1 MKPEIIL
8 TPQSFPSSDISESQK
23 DTPEFG
29 LRIGQAIQH
38 EWFNKDG
45 GSCRYYSQRA
55 EFHRLRLYARGNQP
69 IGKYKKEMSVDGDLS
84 YMNLNWDVVPII
96 PKFVDIV
103 VNGMSERGYKI
114 KATAQDSTSAEKKNL
129 FQDMV
134 EADMVAKEF
143 LLQTQ
148 QQFGINAF
156 NVDPKELPQSDD
168 EMSLYMELKYKP
180 SIEIAEE
187 IALDTVLELNDFKLI
202 QSQIDKDQ
210 VEIGVSFVSHDFQ
223 KGNGVVIT
231 YEDPAKMVW
240 SYTEKPDFS
249 DCFYFGKVDTVHYTE
264 LLKIKPDLTSERL
277 AELRVYGTSW
287 LSAYP
292 EISKYQDDIFS
303 KDTVTLLHFN
313 YLMDKRFVYKNK
325 KTKIGGNKII
335 KKDSSFSPEENENFE
350 VIDILKPVWYTGIM
364 VAGTNEILKWEMS
377 TNMVRP
383 KSPSNRPL
391 PNFIGFAPR
400 MYKGNID
407 SLVKRMIPFA
417 DSIQLDHLK
426 LQQIKARIV
435 PDGVFIDADGIN
447 EVDLGSGAA
456 YNPEDALKL
465 YFQTGS
471 VVGRSYTEEGGFNN
485 GRVPIQEL
493 NSSGGQSKIQG
504 LIASYNFNLNM
515 IRDVT
520 GLNEARDG
528 SMPNEDSLVGLQ
540 KLAALNSN
548 TATKHVLDGR
558 LMTVRRL
565 ALCLSLRVADI
576 LEYASFKEQFAMQIG
591 KYNIAILEDIK
602 NLYLH
607 DFGISIDLEP
617 DQEQKDALERDIQI
631 SLQRDQIFLE
641 DAIDIRGVKNIKLAN
656 EVLKLKRRRKME
668 DSRAREDQQ
677 AAQQA
682 EINAQSQQAATSAKK
697 EQIQMEAEAK
707 MQVKQNEVA
716 LDIQRMGAEVEYKR
730 QLMKEEFDYNMQLKG
745 LEVEGINKKEK
756 EKEDR
761 KDKRVDLEATRQSD
775 LIEQRQNNLPAKSF
789 ESTNDNFDAFDFS
802 AFGPK

>member
-1 MKPEIIL
+1 
-8 TPQSFPSSDISESQK
+8 
-23 DTPEFG
+23 
-29 LRIGQAIQH
+29 
-38 EWFNKDG
+38 
-45 GSCRYYSQRA
+45 
-55 EFHRLRLYARGNQP
+55 
-69 IGKYKKEMSVDGDLS
+69 
-84 YMNLNWDVVPII
+84 
-96 PKFVDIV
+96 
-103 VNGMSERGYKI
+103 
-114 KATAQDSTSAEKKNL
+114 
-129 FQDMV
+129 
-134 EADMVAKEF
+134 
-143 LLQTQ
+143 
-148 QQFGINAF
+148 
-156 NVDPKELPQSDD
+156 
-168 EMSLYMELKYKP
+168 
-180 SIEIAEE
+180 
-187 IALDTVLELNDFKLI
+187 
-202 QSQIDKDQ
+202 
-210 VEIGVSFVSHDFQ
+210 
-223 KGNGVVIT
+223 
-231 YEDPAKMVW
+231 
-240 SYTEKPDFS
+240 
-249 DCFYFGKVDTVHYTE
+249 
-264 LLKIKPDLTSERL
+264 
-277 AELRVYGTSW
+277 
-287 LSAYP
+287 
-292 EISKYQDDIFS
+292 
-303 KDTVTLLHFN
+303 
-313 YLMDKRFVYKNK
+313 
-325 KTKIGGNKII
+325 
-335 KKDSSFSPEENENFE
+335 
-350 VIDILKPVWYTGIM
+350 
-364 VAGTNEILKWEMS
+364 
-377 TNMVRP
+377 
-383 KSPSNRPL
+383 
-391 PNFIGFAPR
+391 

-504 LIASYNFNLNM
+504 LIASYDFNLNM

-565 ALCLSLRVADI
+565 ALCLSLRIADI

-631 SLQRDQIFLE
+631 SLQREQIFLE
-641 DAIDIRGVKNIKLAN
+641 DAIEIRGIKNIKLAN
-656 EVLKLKRRRKME
+656 EVLKLKRRLRQE
-668 DSRAREDQQ
+668 DLRAREDQQ